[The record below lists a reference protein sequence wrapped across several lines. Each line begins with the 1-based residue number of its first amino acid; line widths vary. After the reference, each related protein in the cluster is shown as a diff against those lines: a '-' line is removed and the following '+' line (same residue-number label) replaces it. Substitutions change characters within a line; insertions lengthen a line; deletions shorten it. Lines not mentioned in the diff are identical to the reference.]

1 MDSDRAQGGH
11 QDQLIAPEPCE
22 TDMRIDPAELGAERI
37 YRLMT
42 GIVVPRPIAWVTSLS
57 AKGVLNLAPFSAFT
71 FVSQKPPM
79 LAISIGRKASLW
91 KDTAHNILDTEE
103 YVIHIADTPLMQTLH
118 DSSVEHPPEVSE
130 VEHLKLATVPS
141 ELIKVPRL
149 SAPPVAMECRFRQCL
164 EFGEAKSRLIVGEVV
179 MFHVRDGLV
188 NNGKV
193 ETRDLDPI
201 ARIGGPRYARLGEIV
216 TLNTVFQTPKTND

>member
-1 MDSDRAQGGH
+1 
-11 QDQLIAPEPCE
+11 
-22 TDMRIDPAELGAERI
+22 MRIDPAELGAERI

-79 LAISIGRKASLW
+79 LAISVGRKGADY

-103 YVIHIADTPLMQTLH
+103 YVIHIADTPLMNAVH
-118 DSSVEHPPEVSE
+118 DSSVEHPPEISE
-130 VEHLKLATVPS
+130 VEHLGLETLPCDLVKVRRLA
-141 ELIKVPRL
+141 
-149 SAPPVAMECRFRQCL
+149 AAPVAMECRFRQCL
-164 EFGEAKSRLIVGEVV
+164 EFGDAKSRLIVGEVV
-179 MFHVRDGLV
+179 MFHLRDGLV
-188 NNGKV
+188 NDGKV
-193 ETRDLDPI
+193 ETRALDPI

-216 TLNTVFQTPKTND
+216 TLQTVFQTPKSKD

>member
-1 MDSDRAQGGH
+1 
-11 QDQLIAPEPCE
+11 
-22 TDMRIDPAELGAERI
+22 MRIDPAELGAERI

-79 LAISIGRKASLW
+79 LAISIGRKAGVW

-103 YVIHIADTPLMQTLH
+103 YVIHIADTPLMSALH

-130 VEHLKLATVPS
+130 VEHLGLATVPS

-149 SAPPVAMECRFRQCL
+149 EAPPVAMECRFRQCL

-179 MFHVRDGLV
+179 MFHIRDGLV

-193 ETRDLDPI
+193 ETRELDPI

-216 TLNTVFQTPKTND
+216 TLNSVFQTPKTND

>member
-79 LAISIGRKASLW
+79 LAISIGRKAGVW
-91 KDTAHNILDTEE
+91 KDTAHNILDTGE
-103 YVIHIADTPLMQTLH
+103 YVIHIADTPLMQALH
-118 DSSVEHPPEVSE
+118 DSSVEHPPDVSE
-130 VEHLKLATVPS
+130 VEHLNLATVPS

-149 SAPPVAMECRFRQCL
+149 AAPPVAMECRFRQCL

-193 ETRDLDPI
+193 ETRELDPI
-201 ARIGGPRYARLGEIV
+201 ARIGGPRYASLGEIV